1 MAGWGKTTNDPLLG
15 QKDYTELGV
24 SIRTLQRIVVPEVSS
39 AKCSAIFPFITSK
52 QFCFGG
58 ILGEED
64 IFLLLEH
71 I

>member
-24 SIRTLQRIVVPEVSS
+24 SIRTLQRIKVPEVSS
-39 AKCSAIFPFITSK
+39 ARCSAIFPFITEK

-58 ILGEED
+58 IIGEKD
-64 IFLLLEH
+64 KFFLLEYE
-71 I
+71 